1 MNINQQ
7 QIRFLEKR
15 RKLIQAWRVVG
26 PMLLLVIVIFVIF
39 QFQKTPLLINP
50 FEVITGLESGSIKQS
65 TIEIM
70 AVILP
75 VMFIAVSLLLV
86 IIVIMMFTV
95 ISNEKKYIEIIERL
109 INAKSG
115 KSGPGNETE
124 SRNQTT

>member
-7 QIRFLEKR
+7 KIRFLGKR
-15 RKLIQAWRVVG
+15 RKLIQAWHVVG

-50 FEVITGLESGSIKQS
+50 FEVITGLESESIKQS

-75 VMFIAVSLLLV
+75 VLFIAVSLLLM

-115 KSGPGNETE
+115 KNGPGNETE
-124 SRNQTT
+124 SRSQTT